1 MKDNANSEFKI
12 KQWPKI
18 KISCNGKLDQE
29 DLWPLKNVASRETAH
44 IKVLYQ
50 TQSADNVHAIRF
62 IPIKSSVHSE
72 QNTVDMSVY
81 SDLRSAMPEGA
92 SRIRVPR
99 SEQFKKMSVNM

>member
-1 MKDNANSEFKI
+1 MAPEKRCKSGNSLH
-12 KQWPKI
+12 QSTVP
-18 KISCNGKLDQE
+18 N
-29 DLWPLKNVASRETAH
+29 T
-44 IKVLYQ
+44 
-50 TQSADNVHAIRF
+50 SADNVYAIRF

-81 SDLRSAMPEGA
+81 SDPSSAAPESA